1 MTNLFFQKNFYNLSV
16 NDKRNKI
23 FNKEFP
29 SGRIIQ
35 IGELEI
41 KQNESILKMQKNLNS
56 EIYNF
61 DYNLNKEILD
71 SKYGLFLNIEDKSSD
86 DSSSEEE

>member
-1 MTNLFFQKNFYNLSV
+1 MK
-16 NDKRNKI
+16 
-23 FNKEFP
+23 
-29 SGRIIQ
+29 
-35 IGELEI
+35 
-41 KQNESILKMQKNLNS
+41 KNLNS